1 MKESQTRS
9 TMAPLCPK
17 NKGKAGSCFTSTAM
31 IMSISVLLFSSFID
45 LASPEDLSL
54 DPTVPMAGQW
64 ELLTPSVGV
73 SAMHMQLLPNG
84 QVVIFDRTDFG
95 PSNLSLPEGH
105 CRHDP
110 TDRALKVDCT
120 AHSLLYDP
128 ASNSVR
134 PLTVQTDTWCSS
146 GALRPDGTLIQ
157 TGGYGDG
164 ERKVRTFTPC
174 SDDDCDW
181 AELHQ
186 GLDVRRWYA
195 SNQILP
201 DGRVIILGGRNTFT
215 YEFFPKSNAE
225 EKAVYMNFLKET
237 RDPKEENNL
246 YPFLHLLPD
255 GNLFIFANRRSIL
268 FDHNKNKII
277 KEFPVIPGTDK
288 RNYPSTGSSV
298 LLPLRLDGSDRPVA
312 AEVMICGGAPSGA
325 YTMSKRHRVFLGAS
339 TTCGRL
345 RVTDSSPEWA
355 VEPMPAPRVMGDM
368 ILLPTG
374 EILIVNGAVN
384 GTAGWEDA
392 RNAIKNPLLYRPSEP
407 DPSQRFV
414 VLSPSDTPRMYHSAA
429 ILLPDGRILVG
440 GSNPHVKYNF
450 TAFPYPTDLSLEAY
464 HPPYLGLQYA
474 ILRPSILSIE
484 SADQAVTYGQR
495 FSINFVLKVYWPHNR
510 GGISVALIAPSFTT
524 HSFGMNQR
532 LLFLEVVSLEHLS
545 MLAYKVTVVAP
556 PTTAVAPP
564 GFYMLSI
571 VHSGVPSQ
579 SLWVR
584 VH

>member
-1 MKESQTRS
+1 
-9 TMAPLCPK
+9 MAPFYVK
-17 NKGKAGSCFTSTAM
+17 NKSKIGSCSTFTTTTMVM
-31 IMSISVLLFSSFID
+31 IPVLLFSSFAE
-45 LASPEDLSL
+45 LSLSEDLSL
-54 DPTVPMAGQW
+54 NPTTPMAGRW
-64 ELLTPSVGV
+64 ELLMPSIGI
-73 SAMHMQLLPNG
+73 SAMHMQLIPNG
-84 QVVIFDRTDFG
+84 RVVIFDRTDFG

-105 CRHDP
+105 CRHDR
-110 TDRALKVDCT
+110 TDRALQVDCT
-120 AHSLLYDP
+120 AHSVLYDP

-146 GALRPDGTLIQ
+146 GALHPDGTLIQ

-174 SDDDCDW
+174 SDADGCDW

-201 DGRVIILGGRNTFT
+201 DGRVIILGGRNTFS

-225 EKAVYMNFLKET
+225 EKAIYTNFLKET

-255 GNLFIFANRRSIL
+255 GNLFIFANRQSIL
-268 FDHNKNKII
+268 FDYNKNKILR
-277 KEFPVIPGTDK
+277 EFPAIPGTDK

-298 LLPLRLDGSDRPVA
+298 LLPLRLDSSNGQVVA
-312 AEVMICGGAPSGA
+312 AEVMICGGAPAGA
-325 YTMSKRHRVFLGAS
+325 YTMAKRQRIFVGAS
-339 TTCGRL
+339 TSCGRL
-345 RVTDSSPEWA
+345 RVTDPSPEWA
-355 VEPMPAPRVMGDM
+355 MEQMPVPRVMGDM
-368 ILLPTG
+368 ILLPMG
-374 EILIVNGAVN
+374 DVLILNGALN

-392 RNAIKNPLLYRPSEP
+392 RNAIKNPVLYHPDEA
-407 DPSQRFV
+407 DPSRRFV
-414 VLSPSDTPRMYHSAA
+414 ILSPSDTPRMYHSAA

-440 GSNPHVKYNF
+440 GSNPHVRYNF
-450 TAFPYPTDLSLEAY
+450 TTYPYPTELSLEAF
-464 HPPYLGLQYA
+464 HPPYLGLQHA

-484 SADQAVTYGQR
+484 SADQAMTYGQQ
-495 FSINFVLKVYWPHNR
+495 FSINFVLKVYWPHSR

-532 LLFLEVVSLEHLS
+532 LLFLEVRSVEHLS
-545 MLAYKVTVVAP
+545 LLAYKVTVVAP
-556 PTTAVAPP
+556 PNTAAAPP
-564 GFYMLSI
+564 GFYMLSV